1 MKANQ
6 VLTIGIDYKIV
17 HGGVAAVE
25 TVYSTFYH
33 PFNHVSTV
41 VDYGK
46 TRKLWTFFKALFAFF
61 YWMIFHKE
69 IKIIH
74 IHGASKASF
83 WRKRIFI
90 RIAKI
95 FKKKIVFH
103 CHGAEFKNFTK
114 VHHKAVSKTLNK
126 CDCIIA
132 LSESWKKWFEE
143 EFHHPNVV
151 VIKNVIPKPV
161 IKEKSE
167 ADGLFRLLFLGR
179 LGKRKGI
186 YDLLDVM
193 IANKEAYNGRLQ
205 LLLGGDGDIEEV
217 NQIITNE
224 KLERIV
230 KYEGWV
236 SGNKKVELLN
246 MADAYILPSY
256 NEGLPISVLEAMSYE
271 LPIISTRVGGIPEIL
286 EDGTN
291 GFIMEPGDKKAIKEA
306 IERLMDDEDLRKKMG
321 QKSALMVKAHLPE
334 HVEKQLKEL
343 YDHLLT

>member
-6 VLTIGIDYKIV
+6 VLTIGVGYKVI

-25 TVYSTFYH
+25 CVYSTFYH
-33 PFNHVSTV
+33 PFNHLTTV
-41 VDYGK
+41 VNNGK
-46 TRKLWTFFKALFAFF
+46 IRKIWALIKALFSFL

-74 IHGASKASF
+74 IHGASNASF
-83 WRKRIFI
+83 WRKRLFI
-90 RIAKI
+90 RIAKYY
-95 FKKKIVFH
+95 KKKIVFH
-103 CHGAEFKNFTK
+103 CHGAEFKSFTK
-114 VHHKAVSKTLNK
+114 VHHKAVSKTLSK

-132 LSESWKKWFEE
+132 LSKSWKRWFEE

-151 VIKNVIPKPV
+151 VIKNVIPQPV
-161 IKEKSE
+161 IKDKSE
-167 ADGLFRLLFLGR
+167 ADGIFRVLFLGR

-193 IANKEAYNGRLQ
+193 IANKNAYNGRLQ

-217 NQIITNE
+217 NQIIAKE
-224 KLERIV
+224 KLENIV

-236 SGNKKVELLN
+236 SGEKKVELLN

-334 HVEKQLKEL
+334 HVEKQLTEL
-343 YDHLLT
+343 YDHLLV

>member
-6 VLTIGIDYKIV
+6 VLTIGIEYKIV

-25 TVYSTFYH
+25 NVYSTFYH

-46 TRKLWTFFKALFAFF
+46 TKKLWTFFKALFAFL
-61 YWMIFHKE
+61 YWMVFRKE

-74 IHGASKASF
+74 VHGASNASF
-83 WRKRIFI
+83 WRKTIFI
-90 RIAKI
+90 RIAKV
-95 FKKKIVFH
+95 FKKNTVFH
-103 CHGAEFKNFTK
+103 CHGGKFNKFTSN
-114 VHHKAVSKTLNK
+114 HYKAVSKTLSK

-132 LSESWKKWFEE
+132 LSESWKRWFEE

-151 VIKNVIPKPV
+151 VIKNVIQMPE
-161 IKEKSE
+161 IKKKSV
-167 ADGLFRLLFLGR
+167 DDRIFRLLFLGR
-179 LGKRKGI
+179 LGVNKGI
-186 YDLLDVM
+186 YDLLDV
-193 IANKEAYNGRLQ
+193 IISNKNEYNGRVQ

-224 KLERIV
+224 KLEDIV

-236 SGNKKVELLN
+236 SGEKKVELLN

-271 LPIISTRVGGIPEIL
+271 LPIISTRVGGIPEIV
-286 EDGTN
+286 EN
-291 GFIMEPGDKKAIKEA
+291 GVNGYIMEPGDKEAIKNA
-306 IERLMDDEDLRKKMG
+306 IDRLMNDGYLRKRMG
-321 QKSALMVKAHLPE
+321 QKSSIKVKAHLPK

-343 YDHLLT
+343 YDQLLA

>member
-1 MKANQ
+1 
-6 VLTIGIDYKIV
+6 
-17 HGGVAAVE
+17 
-25 TVYSTFYH
+25 
-33 PFNHVSTV
+33 
-41 VDYGK
+41 
-46 TRKLWTFFKALFAFF
+46 
-61 YWMIFHKE
+61 
-69 IKIIH
+69 
-74 IHGASKASF
+74 
-83 WRKRIFI
+83 
-90 RIAKI
+90 
-95 FKKKIVFH
+95 
-103 CHGAEFKNFTK
+103 
-114 VHHKAVSKTLNK
+114 
-126 CDCIIA
+126 
-132 LSESWKKWFEE
+132 
-143 EFHHPNVV
+143 
-151 VIKNVIPKPV
+151 
-161 IKEKSE
+161 
-167 ADGLFRLLFLGR
+167 
-179 LGKRKGI
+179 
-186 YDLLDVM
+186 M

>member
-6 VLTIGIDYKIV
+6 VLTIGIEYKIV

-25 TVYSTFYH
+25 NVYSTFYH

-46 TRKLWTFFKALFAFF
+46 TRKLWTFFKALSSFL

-69 IKIIH
+69 IKIVH
-74 IHGASKASF
+74 VHGASEASF

-90 RIAKI
+90 RIAKYY
-95 FKKKIVFH
+95 KKKIVFH

-114 VHHKAVSKTLNK
+114 VHHKAVSKTLSK

-132 LSESWKKWFEE
+132 LSKSWKRWFEE

-151 VIKNVIPKPV
+151 VIKNVIPQPV
-161 IKEKSE
+161 IKDKSE
-167 ADGLFRLLFLGR
+167 ADCLFRLLFLGR

-193 IANKEAYNGRLQ
+193 IANKNAYNGRLQ

-217 NQIITNE
+217 NQIIAKE
-224 KLERIV
+224 KLEDIV

-236 SGNKKVELLN
+236 SGEKKVELLN
-246 MADAYILPSY
+246 QADAYILPSY
-256 NEGLPISVLEAMSYE
+256 NEGLPISILEAMSYN
-271 LPIISTRVGGIPEIL
+271 LPIISTKVGGIPEIL
-286 EDGTN
+286 EDGIN
-291 GFIMEPGDKKAIKEA
+291 GFIMEPGDKKAIKDA
-306 IERLMDDEDLRKKMG
+306 IDRLMNDVDLRKKMG
-321 QKSALMVKAHLPE
+321 LESAHKVKAHLPE
-334 HVEKQLKEL
+334 HVEKQLEEL
-343 YDHLLT
+343 YDHLLV